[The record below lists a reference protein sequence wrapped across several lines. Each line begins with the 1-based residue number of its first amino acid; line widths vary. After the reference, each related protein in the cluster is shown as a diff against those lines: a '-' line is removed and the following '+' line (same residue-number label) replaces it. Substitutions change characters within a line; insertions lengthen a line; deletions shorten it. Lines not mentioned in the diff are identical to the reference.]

1 MLIKLSTLFS
11 RPILLL
17 IAMGCSVAAKA
28 DSFDSTT
35 GLLKLNLVTVGSAKY
50 TVQLRLE
57 DDGRL
62 KLISAVPAVYTK
74 STFSTYDS
82 TSGRL
87 NISVVDFDGQ
97 DYRGIFELDATGSYF
112 SLLSAR
118 TGIDTDGDGLFDDEE
133 GVDDVDGDGLANDL
147 DSDSD
152 GDGIEDYIE
161 GDRDSDRD
169 GIITTFTGA

>member
-1 MLIKLSTLFS
+1 MKLSTLFS

-17 IAMGCSVAAKA
+17 IAMGCFVAAKA

-87 NISVVDFDGQ
+87 NISVVD
-97 DYRGIFELDATGSYF
+97 
-112 SLLSAR
+112 
-118 TGIDTDGDGLFDDEE
+118 
-133 GVDDVDGDGLANDL
+133 
-147 DSDSD
+147 SDSD

-169 GIITTFTGA
+169 GIITTFTGV